1 MMQCNATNKIEV
13 EQYCKLEQYCLKNME
28 TQFDLIDRM
37 GEVAWLR
44 MIYEI
49 QTQKLIDAMIQKN
62 AFEIKNKYYKNR
74 ISELQRENRRL
85 GSDRAYHMKLLF
97 AIQQQLACFASISGK
112 TDMDMLYDSMHTF
125 EPSYRY
131 GSPRICA

>member
-1 MMQCNATNKIEV
+1 MMQCNAANKIEV

-49 QTQKLIDAMIQKN
+49 QTKKLIDAMIQKN
-62 AFEIKNKYYKNR
+62 AFEIKNKYKFIFLCNR
-74 ISELQRENRRL
+74 
-85 GSDRAYHMKLLF
+85 
-97 AIQQQLACFASISGK
+97 
-112 TDMDMLYDSMHTF
+112 
-125 EPSYRY
+125 
-131 GSPRICA
+131 

>member
-1 MMQCNATNKIEV
+1 
-13 EQYCKLEQYCLKNME
+13 ME
-28 TQFDLIDRM
+28 IQLDLIARM
-37 GEVAWLR
+37 GEAAWLR

-49 QTQKLIDAMIQKN
+49 QTQKLIDATIQKN
-62 AFEIKNKYYKNR
+62 ALESKNKYYKNR

-97 AIQQQLACFASISGK
+97 EIQQQISCFQEFSGK

>member
-1 MMQCNATNKIEV
+1 MHCNAANKIEV

-28 TQFDLIDRM
+28 QRSDLIARM
-37 GEVAWLR
+37 GETAWLR
-44 MIYEI
+44 MIYDI

-62 AFEIKNKYYKNR
+62 TFEIKNNYYKNK
-74 ISELQRENRRL
+74 IVELQRENRRL
-85 GSDRAYHMKLLF
+85 GSDRVYHMKLLF
-97 AIQQQLACFASISGK
+97 EIQQQLACFVK
-112 TDMDMLYDSMHTF
+112 TDMDMLHDSMLTF